1 MSAADPRSTTSRAL
15 RASVGL
21 TVLAAVLLT
30 CGAAVEATGNLR
42 GSATDGSG
50 GGSPPAAT
58 ARPTRASPRPGA
70 HPSTHSR
77 APVMPSSR
85 PPTPTVRT
93 SPPSPTT
100 LADMPRN
107 PLRWR

>member
-1 MSAADPRSTTSRAL
+1 MSAADPRSTTSRSL

-42 GSATDGSG
+42 GSAADGSG
-50 GGSPPAAT
+50 SGSPPAT
-58 ARPTRASPRPGA
+58 TVRPTHTSPHPGA
-70 HPSTHSR
+70 HPTPHSR
-77 APVMPSSR
+77 APEVPS

-100 LADMPRN
+100 LADVPRN